1 VRRTFV
7 APQWDFK
14 VASPTQSATVYRATR
29 GLAFVGG
36 MTSVAP
42 QRRAKCFIQ
51 NAVELCGTPFPLRL
65 LDIIVPSG
73 WSNIGAVNPFNIISL
88 VARGNYS
95 ASFSMGIARSS
106 QPNLE

>member
-1 VRRTFV
+1 
-7 APQWDFK
+7 
-14 VASPTQSATVYRATR
+14 
-29 GLAFVGG
+29 

-51 NAVELCGTPFPLRL
+51 NAFKLCGTPFPPPRL
-65 LDIIVPSG
+65 LDVIVPSG

-88 VARGNYS
+88 LAGRNYS